1 MNGIDRKRLP
11 ILTLAV
17 WSLGLILVGVGG
29 FSDIAARWWIGASGL
44 LLVGLVAAKESILWR
59 WRREQLREELAGQQR
74 RAEQALAA
82 ERKRTEQA
90 LAAERKR
97 AEQLREERVSEVPA
111 VRAHALI
118 PITPP
123 MRDLPPP
130 PEPGAPEVSVV
141 VPAHDDGLYLDT
153 CLASVHRQ
161 NFGAWECIVV
171 DDASVDDTLAV
182 ALRWAGRDDRFR
194 IVRHD
199 RNLGLAATRNTAV
212 ARARGRYVTLLD
224 GDDFLFQD
232 GLRSRLAGLAG
243 ARDPAIAGS
252 WCDWEMVPAGAGLD
266 HVPQADRA
274 PRVLDY
280 ATGRGENQFIATVPL
295 LRTEVVRSLGG
306 FDVTFLSAEDYE
318 FWTRLFRNG
327 FKLVG
332 VAGRRVAYRQKHTS
346 LIAAYP
352 LAHLRNVHRVYDYL
366 ARTLDPEAVCAL
378 APAPLVE
385 PPGGPDPDG
394 VADRLISFLTFAVLA
409 GDPRQIDGVRGFLAG
424 GPPVRHRVRSAV
436 AFALERH
443 ALRVGGLAA
452 EEKRRVLD
460 EVSSAVAKPA
470 PERPALP
477 PHHGRIDLS
486 RVALDAP
493 LPPHGVGARRRA
505 LRTGPAAGRRAPWE
519 VILDPETAAG
529 AVDLLLLGR
538 ELVEEGRSVAFLDT
552 HGDPDL
558 RWRAQ
563 AEGVA
568 VVERAD
574 GPAALVVTSSPGP
587 PRAAAAAHVA
597 LCAEPWVPC
606 AAQRVTPAGGEAPAA
621 EAPAAARPAAVLVR
635 NDWEARR
642 LAGQRGLYAGGWLSR
657 PPRLLPPAR
666 TGAVLVL
673 RAPGAAPG
681 RDAAS
686 VRRRYGATL
695 DLVFGPGLDAP
706 RRLLVTAARVP
717 VVAPCVR
724 AAVVVGNAVPMDAV
738 VAGTPVLVLG
748 APPPHPF
755 PGGVEFTTFDRLG
768 DAVRAAR
775 PAPPVP
781 TPADALDR
789 CLDAV
794 RAHLPA

>member
-1 MNGIDRKRLP
+1 MTADRLRTLLLSLRHVWRRLP
-11 ILTLAV
+11 PAVRRVLLPLA
-17 WSLGLILVGVGG
+17 WR
-29 FSDIAARWWIGASGL
+29 ARVRL
-44 LLVGLVAAKESILWR
+44 D
-59 WRREQLREELAGQQR
+59 
-74 RAEQALAA
+74 RAHEALP
-82 ERKRTEQA
+82 ERAR
-90 LAAERKR
+90 
-97 AEQLREERVSEVPA
+97 EVPA
-111 VRAHALI
+111 GRAHALV
-118 PITPP
+118 PVAPP
-123 MRDLPPP
+123 PRDLPPP

-232 GLRSRLAGLAG
+232 GLRSRHAVLAGE
-243 ARDPAIAGS
+243 RDPAVAGS
-252 WCDWEMVPAGAGLD
+252 WCDWEPVPAGAGLD
-266 HVPQADRA
+266 HDPRA
-274 PRVLDY
+274 GRGPRVLDY

-318 FWTRLFRNG
+318 FWIRLFRNG

-332 VAGRRVAYRQKHTS
+332 VGGRRVAYRQKHTS
-346 LIAAYP
+346 LVAAHP

-394 VADRLISFLTFAVLA
+394 VADRLIHFLTYAVLA

-424 GPPVRHRVRSAV
+424 GPPVRRRVRSAV
-436 AFALERH
+436 AAALRRH

-452 EEKRRVLD
+452 EEERRVLD
-460 EVSSAVAKPA
+460 EVSSAVAKQPA

-493 LPPHGVGARRRA
+493 LPPHGAGARRRA
-505 LRTGPAAGRRAPWE
+505 LRAGPAAGRRAPWE

-538 ELVEEGRSVAFLDT
+538 ELVEEGRSVAFLDA

-558 RWRAQ
+558 RRRAR

-568 VVERAD
+568 VVGRAD
-574 GPAALVVTSSPGP
+574 DPAALVVTSSPGP

-606 AAQRVTPAGGEAPAA
+606 AAGAARRVNPARGEAQAA
-621 EAPAAARPAAVLVR
+621 EAQAPAAAERPVAVLVR
-635 NDWEARR
+635 NAWEARR

-695 DLVFGPGLDAP
+695 DLVFGPGIDAP
-706 RRLLVTAARVP
+706 RHLLVTAARVP

-748 APPPHPF
+748 DPPPRPL

-789 CLDAV
+789 CLKVV
-794 RAHLPA
+794 RAHLRA